1 MSKISDLFII
11 GGGINGAG
19 IARDAA
25 GRGLDVVLCEQGDL
39 AGATSSAS
47 TKMVHGG
54 LRYLEYYEFALVREA
69 LAERERLLHIAPHLV
84 TPLRLILPHN
94 ADMRPAIMI
103 RAGLWLYDHLGGWSS
118 LPRSGG
124 IRLGQCEEAKTLRQ
138 PKGRAFAY
146 SDART
151 DDARMVVVNALDAA
165 EHGAK
170 ICTRT
175 KVVTCTRHDDH
186 WQIKTKT
193 AAGKAQSWRTRA
205 LVNAAGPWVDA
216 MDERTGANA
225 VSHMRLVKGS
235 HIVLPKLFDG
245 SRGFLF
251 QNTDRRV
258 LFALPW
264 QGEFTLFG
272 TTDTPYSGDPYAAK
286 LDDTEREYLLEAVN
300 RFFTQTTTKDDI
312 VWSYSGVRA
321 LFGDEELDAS
331 KLSREYHLALSD
343 KAEGAPV
350 LTVLGGKITTFRA
363 LAEKATDKITERLS
377 HSAPH
382 WTGNTALPGGDMPD
396 GLDAFSTEIAT
407 HYPFLPAPL
416 RDRLVHAYGT
426 RVMRILGPAKSL
438 NDLGQHYGAGLY
450 AAELDYLNA
459 VEWAQSAD
467 DVLWR
472 RTKLGLSMSA
482 KERAHLVQ
490 TFTTY

>member
-103 RAGLWLYDHLGGWSS
+103 RVGLWLYDHLGGRSS

-124 IRLGQCEEAKTLRQ
+124 VRLGQCEEAQTLRQ

-146 SDART
+146 SDARA

-165 EHGAK
+165 EHGAT
-170 ICTRT
+170 ICPRT
-175 KVVTCTRHDDH
+175 KVTSCARKDNY
-186 WQIKTKT
+186 WQVKTKNT
-193 AAGKAQSWRTRA
+193 AGATQTWRTRA

-216 MDERTGANA
+216 MDTCTGAKA

-251 QNTDRRV
+251 QNPDRRV
-258 LFALPW
+258 LFALPY
-264 QGEFTLFG
+264 QGDFTLFG
-272 TTDTPYSGDPYAAK
+272 TTDTPYFGDPYAAK

-331 KLSREYHLALSD
+331 KLSREYHLELSD
-343 KAEGAPV
+343 RADGAPV

-363 LAEKATDKITERLS
+363 LAEKATDKITVRLG

-382 WTGNTALPGGDMPD
+382 WTGTTALPGGDM
-396 GLDAFSTEIAT
+396 AQ
-407 HYPFLPAPL
+407 PFDDFAQDMTKQHPYLPAPL

-426 RVMRILGPAKSL
+426 RVERILGSAKSL

-450 AAELDYLNA
+450 AAELDYLKT

-472 RTKLGLSMSA
+472 RTKLGLRMTA
-482 KERAHLVQ
+482 KERALLVQ
-490 TFTTY
+490 TFATY